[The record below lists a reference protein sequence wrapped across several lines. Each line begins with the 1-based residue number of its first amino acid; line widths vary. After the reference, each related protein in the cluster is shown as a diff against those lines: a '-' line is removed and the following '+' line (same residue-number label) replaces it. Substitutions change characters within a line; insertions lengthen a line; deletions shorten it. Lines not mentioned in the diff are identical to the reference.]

1 VESTPG
7 PASSSEP
14 APTETA
20 AVVSADLEAAATVAA
35 ELESQASI
43 PQQAAAQMVQLDV
56 ASIAAVS
63 EPELEPALTEATPAS
78 AEATTVL
85 PGSVAS
91 VQLQQSV
98 GQWIEAWQSQSL
110 QDYFRHY
117 HPEFKPRY
125 QDTLAAWRR
134 NRERVIANAEWIRL
148 EKSEFEVIGEEE
160 GVIEVQF
167 WLSYASPN
175 YGDNTHKKLL
185 LANADGQWRILEE
198 INLEVRS

>member
-1 VESTPG
+1 
-7 PASSSEP
+7 
-14 APTETA
+14 
-20 AVVSADLEAAATVAA
+20 
-35 ELESQASI
+35 
-43 PQQAAAQMVQLDV
+43 MVQLDV

-117 HPEFKPRY
+117 HPEFK
-125 QDTLAAWRR
+125 
-134 NRERVIANAEWIRL
+134 ERVIANAEWIRL